1 MKKLYFLKLGG
12 STLTNEDKPGTARKE
27 TIRRLLFEVKR
38 AKSSKEFDIIIGHG
52 GGSFAHPFAKKYKV
66 NEGLKYGFSRRGAI
80 ITHNAVHK
88 LNDIVV
94 NEGLKAGVNLYPFAP
109 SSFGVWNNNGATNSM
124 VFHISH
130 ALKNGFVPLV
140 HGDVVMDAEKGV
152 SVASTEK
159 VFSFLASHMKPDKVI
174 LATDVDGLFTA
185 NPKIDKSAKFIKVI
199 NGRNI
204 DSALK
209 SAGSSLKVDV
219 TGGMHSKVRSLYKMV
234 KATGSTGYIVNANE
248 KDRLYSILVGKPN
261 IYTIVKE

>member
-12 STLTNEDKPGTARKE
+12 STLTNEDKPGTAKKE
-27 TIRRLLFEVKR
+27 TIRRLLSEVRK
-38 AKSSKEFDIIIGHG
+38 AQSNKTFDIVIGHG
-52 GGSFAHPFAKKYKV
+52 AGSFGHPPAKKYKI
-66 NEGLKYGFSRRGAI
+66 NEGLKYSFSRRGAI
-80 ITHNAVHK
+80 ITHNAAK
-88 LNDIVV
+88 ELNDIVV
-94 NEGLKAGVNLYPFAP
+94 NEGLKVGVNLYPFAP
-109 SSFGVWNNNGATNSM
+109 SSFGVWNNHGATDSM

-140 HGDVVMDAEKGV
+140 HGDVVMDSEKGV
-152 SVASTEK
+152 SIASTEK
-159 VFSFLASHMKPDKVI
+159 VFSFLTNHMKPDKII

-185 NPKIDKSAKFIKVI
+185 NPKIDKSAKFIKII

-204 DSALK
+204 EGALK

-219 TGGMHSKVRSLYKMV
+219 TGGMHSKVRSLYEMV

-248 KDRLYSILVGKPN
+248 KGRLYSILVGKPN